1 MKRIYKDLIKVDV
14 IKKFMRENGLG
25 IKKLSQ
31 LSGVSLYMMRVILSG
46 NSSAGLTHL
55 LKIARVRGV
64 NFVDLLNDK
73 CEIELVE

>member
-1 MKRIYKDLIKVDV
+1 MKRIYKNLIKVDV
-14 IKKFMRENGLG
+14 IKKIMRENGLG

-55 LKIARVRGV
+55 LKIARVMGV

>member
-1 MKRIYKDLIKVDV
+1 MKRIFKGLIKVKV
-14 IKKFMRENGLG
+14 IKDFMRKNGLD

-31 LSGVSLYMMRVILSG
+31 LSGVSVYIIRAILSG
-46 NSSAGLTHL
+46 NSNIGLLHL
-55 LKIARVRGV
+55 LKIARVMSV

>member
-1 MKRIYKDLIKVDV
+1 MR
-14 IKKFMRENGLG
+14 KKGLD

-55 LKIARVRGV
+55 LKIARVMSV
-64 NFVDLLNDK
+64 NFVDLLSDK
-73 CEIELVE
+73 CEIKVFE

>member
-1 MKRIYKDLIKVDV
+1 MKRIFKGLIKVKV
-14 IKKFMRENGLG
+14 IKDFMRKNGLD

-31 LSGVSLYMMRVILSG
+31 LSGVSVYIIRAILSG

-55 LKIARVRGV
+55 LKIARVMGV

>member
-1 MKRIYKDLIKVDV
+1 MKRIFKGLIKVKV
-14 IKKFMRENGLG
+14 IKNFMRKNGLD

-31 LSGVSLYMMRVILSG
+31 LSGVSVYIIRAILSG
-46 NSSAGLTHL
+46 NSNIGLLHL
-55 LKIARVRGV
+55 LKIARVMGV

>member
-1 MKRIYKDLIKVDV
+1 MKRIFKGLIKVKV
-14 IKKFMRENGLG
+14 IKDFMRENGLG

-55 LKIARVRGV
+55 LKIARVMSV

>member
-1 MKRIYKDLIKVDV
+1 MKRIFKGLIKVKV
-14 IKKFMRENGLG
+14 IKNFMRKNGLD

-31 LSGVSLYMMRVILSG
+31 LSGVSVYIIRAILSG
-46 NSSAGLTHL
+46 NSNIGLLHL
-55 LKIARVRGV
+55 LKIARVMSV

>member
-1 MKRIYKDLIKVDV
+1 MKRIFKGLIKVKV
-14 IKKFMRENGLG
+14 IKDFMRKNGLD

-31 LSGVSLYMMRVILSG
+31 LSGVSVYIIRAILSG
-46 NSSAGLTHL
+46 NSNIGLLHL
-55 LKIARVRGV
+55 LKIARVMGV